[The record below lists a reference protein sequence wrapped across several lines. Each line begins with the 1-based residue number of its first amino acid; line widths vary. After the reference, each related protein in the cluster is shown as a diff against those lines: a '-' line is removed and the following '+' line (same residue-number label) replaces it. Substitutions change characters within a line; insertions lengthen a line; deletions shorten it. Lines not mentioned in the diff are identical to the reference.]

1 MVLSDG
7 SSVLEDDPAPSVRQT
22 TAAMRM
28 LFLVAAV
35 LVALAGMQLFILA
48 RRTDRY
54 FSWTIGIPLTAAF
67 LGAGY
72 WASVP
77 LEWLSGRERVWAR
90 CRPAVSGVFVFT
102 VLTLLATALHI
113 DLFHIGDEFALGT
126 QVVTWA
132 WIVVYVVVPV
142 MFMLILRDQLRQ
154 PGGDPPRVLPFPSWM
169 RVAVCAQAAVML
181 VLGAAL
187 FIAPE
192 RVSSWWPWPLTPLTG
207 RAVAAWLVAL
217 GVIALQVVWEND
229 FTRTRPVWISNVV
242 LIILQVIALLRYS
255 DSLDWSPEGQIYLLF
270 LISLFL
276 IGSYGVL
283 RGYNGPMGR
292 ATHGRHKHGPRRRQE

>member
-1 MVLSDG
+1 
-7 SSVLEDDPAPSVRQT
+7 
-22 TAAMRM
+22 
-28 LFLVAAV
+28 
-35 LVALAGMQLFILA
+35 ALAGIQLFILA
-48 RRTDRY
+48 SSTDRY

-102 VLTLLATALHI
+102 VLTLVATVLHI
-113 DLFHIGDEFALGT
+113 DRFHLGDEFPLHT
-126 QVVTWA
+126 QVVTWV
-132 WIVVYVVVPV
+132 WIAVYLIVPV
-142 MFMLILRDQLRQ
+142 AFVLILRDQLRQ
-154 PGGDPPRVLPFPSWM
+154 PGGEPPRVRPLPTWM

-192 RVSSWWPWPLTPLTG
+192 RVSPWWPWPLTPLTG

-229 FTRTRPVWISNVV
+229 FTRTRPVWVSNVV
-242 LIILQVIALLRYS
+242 LPILQVIALSRYS
-255 DSLDWSPEGQIYLLF
+255 DSLDWSPEGQIYLMF
-270 LISLFL
+270 LISLL
-276 IGSYGVL
+276 LTGIYGVL

-292 ATHGRHKHGPRRRQE
+292 AA